1 MSAPIHSEIQ
11 AHATVMQDLKSKLST
26 INECIGV
33 GSKIAYIDY
42 PAHFNTGDLLINIG
56 TEAFF
61 SKYNINVISR
71 YAIGDLGKYY
81 YESDEFILGRRISQL
96 DKDVADG
103 AILAFHGGGSFG
115 DVWPHH
121 QKLREALLERYSGV
135 KAIVFPQSI
144 QFGDRRKYEEAAEKF
159 SRHNNLTLFVR
170 DQESFEF
177 LGTSGVSGDVLPDMA
192 HELWENAEFF
202 PFLHTGGAG
211 ELQQVRVD
219 LEGDNNPSIAKAGFD
234 WDDTQSSRDRALYQI
249 FCVWRR
255 LNPLPRWVPSYKA
268 WYFLRDG
275 VINNGVE
282 HFQKFE
288 SVRTDRLHG
297 MILSSLLSKPIYFDD
312 RNNKYRK
319 LHRYHSKWLSG
330 SPLVTSA

>member
-1 MSAPIHSEIQ
+1 MLAPIHSELK
-11 AHATVMQDLKSKLST
+11 AHAAVMRDLKSKFSQ
-26 INECIGV
+26 IDECIGIGAKV
-33 GSKIAYIDY
+33 AYIDY

-61 SKYNINVISR
+61 SRNGINVVSR

-81 YESDEFILGRRISQL
+81 YDSDKFILGRRLAQL
-96 DKDVADG
+96 DADIADG

-144 QFGDRRKYEEAAEKF
+144 QFGDRRKYEEAAKLCG
-159 SRHNNLTLFVR
+159 RHGNLTIFVR
-170 DQESFEF
+170 DQESLEF
-177 LGTSGVSGDVLPDMA
+177 LTASGVPGEILPDMA

-202 PFLHTGGAG
+202 PFPYTSGTG
-211 ELQQVRVD
+211 ELRQIRVD
-219 LEGDNNPSIAKAGFD
+219 LEGGSNQSGAKGGFD
-234 WDDTQSSRDRALYQI
+234 WDDTQSSRDRALYKV
-249 FCVWRR
+249 FCAWRR
-255 LNPLPRWVPSYKA
+255 LNPVPRSAPSYKA
-268 WYFLRDG
+268 WYVLRDR
-275 VINNGVE
+275 VIGNGVD

-330 SPLVTSA
+330 SPLITSA